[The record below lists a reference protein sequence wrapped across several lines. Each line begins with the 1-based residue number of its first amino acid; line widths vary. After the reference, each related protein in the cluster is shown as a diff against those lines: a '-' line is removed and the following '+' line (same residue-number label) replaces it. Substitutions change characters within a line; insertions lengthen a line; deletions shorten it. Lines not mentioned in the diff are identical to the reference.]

1 MQAGEGLDVVNV
13 GGGGDAADLE
23 AEAAQGLSGQ
33 DALA

>member
-1 MQAGEGLDVVNV
+1 MQAGKRLDVVNV
-13 GGGGDAADLE
+13 GGRSHAAIGN